1 MSFVI
6 LRGDRVPIAIVSTI
20 TEANTYSGFDV
31 EYHTEVVSFPFDINE
46 RTPLPPLTVEQQ
58 IISDDKILPLSQ
70 ARQWFVDNPG
80 VLDFIRLT
88 PTEQEAQIDLIFSD
102 HSVQQRQTIKATVIA
117 ISALIRERYL

>member
-1 MSFVI
+1 MPFVI

-31 EYHTEVVSFPFDINE
+31 EYHTEAVSFPFDINE
-46 RTPLPPLTVEQQ
+46 RTPLPSLTIEQQ

-102 HSVQQRQTIKATVIA
+102 HSVQQRQTIKAMVIA